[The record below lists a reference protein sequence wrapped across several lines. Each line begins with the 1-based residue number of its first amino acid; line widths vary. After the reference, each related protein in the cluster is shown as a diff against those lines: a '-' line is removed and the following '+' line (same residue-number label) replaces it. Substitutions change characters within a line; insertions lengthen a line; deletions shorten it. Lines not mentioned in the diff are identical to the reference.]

1 MTMAKIQTATSQL
14 ELATKILEELNQ
26 FGIETTMIGGM
37 ALVTLGSQRVTQDY
51 DFLVEKKFREQ
62 RDLVNVFYRHGF
74 EFVSKMEKGNII
86 RTVDNQNVAF
96 EKIQIDEPTTAFFY
110 KYDIGLRMD
119 LLFDFP
125 YSAAEVRAR
134 ATKKKIEGTVIYI
147 ASVEDL
153 IRMKEMAYADRKKST
168 DLQDLEFLKSLKV

>member
-1 MTMAKIQTATSQL
+1 MAKIQTATSQL
-14 ELATKILEELNQ
+14 ELAIKILEELNQ

-37 ALVTLGSQRVTQDY
+37 ALVTLGSLRVTQDY

-62 RDLVNVFYRHGF
+62 RDLVNVFYRYGF

-96 EKIQIDEPTTAFFY
+96 AKIQIDEPTTAFFY

-119 LLFDFP
+119 VLFDFP
-125 YSAAEVRAR
+125 YSAAEVHAR
-134 ATKKKIEGTVIYI
+134 ATKRKIEGTTVYI